1 MRKVIY
7 LVPSNTAVAMV
18 SAARRP
24 PGETSGET
32 ADSIADAAQQPTV
45 TGADAGTDHT
55 VPPQY
60 ELNRDAPEYELKRA
74 WLGTPTNSMT
84 SQSARRSSGAT
95 KAAAEHEGSESE
107 AAEHEGKEPSQ
118 APANAPGE
126 REILEADSSRDGDG
140 GTVFI

>member
-95 KAAAEHEGSESE
+95 KAAAEHEGSDSE